1 MSHIALYRSWRP
13 QTFREVV
20 GQEHITQTLQ
30 NSIRENRVSHAYL
43 FSGPRGTGKT
53 STAKILAKAVNCR
66 NGPSE
71 EPCNHCDACMRITEG
86 SVMDVIELDAASNNG
101 VDEIRDI
108 RDKVKYV
115 PTEVRYKVYIID
127 EVHMLSIGASNAL
140 LKTLEEPPAHV
151 IFILATTEP
160 HKLPVTIISR
170 CQKFDFRRVSL
181 EEQVERLQHICEQ
194 EGIGAEPRALSHI
207 ARLSDGGMRDA
218 LSLLDQIISY
228 TGGEVS
234 YQMAV
239 ALTGGIASD
248 EFRNMALD
256 IKNHDL
262 GAVLDRIDRFM
273 QEGKSAE
280 KSIENLIQYFRDLLM
295 VNLLPESPG
304 LSGRTYADEDLQEL
318 ADAYTS
324 DQLFV
329 IIDTLN
335 HYQSEMKYASQPHIL
350 LELAMLKISSGLS
363 QKRQVEPE
371 QTIAE
376 EAPPKMAEMERK
388 LEQMERQ
395 LADLAKTVLSTGG
408 VTPLPDGDA
417 VKTGLPATGKRSNP
431 RQSQLPRTK
440 DASRMKGFVRERAK
454 PWFQEVLM
462 QWSQVLNRVKENKIT
477 VHAWLV
483 DGEPVSASEDT
494 VLVAFKNTIHR
505 ETTEKP
511 ANKELIEGVLEGTLG
526 RPLKLSTVML
536 KEWHEALQE
545 KDDPGKASEEL
556 KLEPE
561 EEEQGKY
568 KEEWIN
574 EAIELFGEE
583 IVVIKDE

>member
-13 QTFREVV
+13 KTFREVI

-30 NSIRENRVSHAYL
+30 NSIRESRVSHAYL

-71 EPCNHCDACMRITEG
+71 EPCNQCEACRRIAEG

-181 EEQVERLQHICEQ
+181 EEQVERLRHICEQ
-194 EGIGAEPRALSHI
+194 EGIRAEQKALSHI

-234 YQMAV
+234 YQTAV

-248 EFRNMALD
+248 EFRNMALA

-262 GAVLDRIDRFM
+262 GVVLDMIDRFM

-295 VNLLPESPG
+295 LNILPASPD
-304 LSGRTYADEDLQEL
+304 LSGRIFADDDVKEL
-318 ADAYTS
+318 AAAYTS
-324 DQLFV
+324 DQIFA

-350 LELAMLKISSGLS
+350 LELALLKISSDLS
-363 QKRQVEPE
+363 QRQQVKPE
-371 QTIAE
+371 RPIAA
-376 EAPPKMAEMERK
+376 EAPRKIVELERK

-408 VTPLPDGDA
+408 GTPPPAGEA
-417 VKTGLPATGKRSNP
+417 PKTGHSAAGKRPNP
-431 RQSQLPRTK
+431 GATQLSKTK
-440 DASRMKGFVRERAK
+440 DASRMKEFAGERAK

-483 DGEPVSASEDT
+483 DGEPVSASKDT

-511 ANKELIEGVLEGTLG
+511 ANKQLIESVLESILG
-526 RPLKLSTVML
+526 KPLKLATIML
-536 KEWHEALQE
+536 KEWNDAIQE
-545 KDDPGKASEEL
+545 KDDPGQTSEEL

-561 EEEQGKY
+561 EETQGKY

-574 EAIELFGEE
+574 QAIELFGESM
-583 IVVIKDE
+583 VVIKDE